1 MNIEL
6 RHLRYFLAVAEEKHF
21 GRAAAR
27 LHMAQPPLSSQI
39 KQLESALG
47 TKLFERTTRKVELTD
62 AGRLLME
69 RARQILADL
78 EAAEFDVA
86 EVGRGAAGVLRVGFS
101 GTATY
106 RLMPEILRLAQS
118 ELPNVR
124 LQISGEMLTPQM
136 ETALLENR
144 LDVAILRPPV
154 QSTEIAID
162 EIEQT
167 PLTVVLP
174 LNHRLALSTNPD
186 ESLPITSLA
195 GVDLVS
201 YPRTS
206 SVASAVWELCRQAG
220 FRPHIVQEATETSTL
235 IAMAGAGLGVAL
247 APASAALP
255 LHDTIAVRTL
265 TEQVTI
271 GLGVAWRTSTL
282 GTAATPPL
290 LLSPFAQLARQA
302 AENLHKSTL
311 RP

>member
-39 KQLESALG
+39 KQLESELD
-47 TKLFERTTRKVELTD
+47 TLLFERTTRKVELTE
-62 AGRLLME
+62 AGRLLVD

-78 EAAEFDVA
+78 DAAEFDVA

-154 QSTEIAID
+154 QSTEIGID

-167 PLTVVLP
+167 PLAMVLP
-174 LNHRLALSTNPD
+174 LNHPLALDSGPH
-186 ESLPITSLA
+186 EILSIASLA
-195 GVDLVS
+195 GADLVS
-201 YPRTS
+201 YPRNS
-206 SVASAVWELCRQAG
+206 SVASAVWELCRQAE
-220 FRPHIVQEATETSTL
+220 FRPRIVQEATETSTL

-247 APASAALP
+247 VPASAALP
-255 LHDTIAVRTL
+255 LHDTIAVRSL
-265 TEQVTI
+265 SEQVTI
-271 GLGVAWRTSTL
+271 GLGVAWRTPGPRT
-282 GTAATPPL
+282 TAAPTL
-290 LLSPFAQLARQA
+290 LQSAFARLARRA
-302 AENLHKSTL
+302 AANLH
-311 RP
+311 RNAQ

>member
-1 MNIEL
+1 MSAEL

-21 GRAAAR
+21 GKAAAR

-39 KQLESALG
+39 KQLESELD
-47 TKLFERTTRKVELTD
+47 TKLFERTTRKVDLTD
-62 AGRLLME
+62 AGRLLVE

-78 EAAEFDVA
+78 DAAVFDVA

-136 ETALLENR
+136 ETELLENR

-154 QSTEIAID
+154 QSTEIGID

-167 PLTVVLP
+167 PLAMVLP
-174 LNHRLALSTNPD
+174 LNHPLALGTDPN
-186 ESLPITSLA
+186 ESLSITSLT
-195 GVDLVS
+195 GIDLVS
-201 YPRTS
+201 YPRAS
-206 SVASAVWELCRQAG
+206 SVASAAWELCRRAG
-220 FRPHIVQEATETSTL
+220 FRPRIVQEATETSTL

-247 APASAALP
+247 VPASAALP
-255 LHDTIAVRTL
+255 LHDTIEVRTL
-265 TEQVTI
+265 SEQVTI
-271 GLGVAWRTSTL
+271 GLGVAWRAPAPGT
-282 GTAATPPL
+282 TAAPTL
-290 LLSPFAQLARQA
+290 LQSSFARLAKRA
-302 AENLHKSTL
+302 AANLHRNL
-311 RP
+311 E